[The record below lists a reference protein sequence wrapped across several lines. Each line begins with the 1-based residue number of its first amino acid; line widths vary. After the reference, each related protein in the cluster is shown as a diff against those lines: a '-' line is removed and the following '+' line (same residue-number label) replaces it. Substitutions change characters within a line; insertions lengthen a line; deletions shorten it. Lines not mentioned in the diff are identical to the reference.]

1 MQRVKTS
8 NDKPQKQVNAEKTTK
23 DDRSSRSLLFFKIGV
38 LKNFENWSWSCLNTG
53 VFRGNLKFF

>member
-53 VFRGNLKFF
+53 VFR